1 MRTIPR
7 TRDDVTSM
15 TPGDLREAFSF
26 GRRRAKRPIGERLS
40 LPAAAEALL
49 EERTDLPPVW
59 VALLRLVAFL
69 AVVAIAVSGV
79 MAILVFGIAA
89 VVRGLTAGVT

>member
-7 TRDDVTSM
+7 TGDDVTSM

-26 GRRRAKRPIGERLS
+26 GHPRTRHLARGRS
-40 LPAAAEALL
+40 LPAPAQALL

-79 MAILVFGIAA
+79 MAILVYGIAA
-89 VVRGLTAGVT
+89 VVRGLTAGAA